1 MSEYIEVEQPFLVQ
15 LAAKDWAVF
24 GQGTQLL
31 QHAVPSW
38 RGSFRSWWLPG
49 VFREAVVVVSTV
61 ADGTD
66 KGTRSIAERQLDEL
80 ASRLFRQLHRTL
92 KMAGEAV
99 RELLLKTQVD
109 VNVAPKRLR
118 SAGKEGEQGG

>member
-1 MSEYIEVEQPFLVQ
+1 
-15 LAAKDWAVF
+15 
-24 GQGTQLL
+24 
-31 QHAVPSW
+31 
-38 RGSFRSWWLPG
+38 
-49 VFREAVVVVSTV
+49 VFREAVAVVSTV

-66 KGTRSIAERQLDEL
+66 KGTQSIAERQLYEL
-80 ASRLFRQLHRTL
+80 ASQLFRQLHRTL

-118 SAGKEGEQGG
+118 SAGKEEEQGG